1 MNQRSHGHYGV
12 LCASCEPRFEEFLA
26 PGEPPDTGLDES
38 LGVAVGHS
46 VLLQQL
52 DEFSDGSRG
61 MSDG

>member
-1 MNQRSHGHYGV
+1 MGCYAHR
-12 LCASCEPRFEEFLA
+12 ARFEEVLA